1 MGFSV
6 SEVHQVMG
14 RATEVQ
20 REEAAGP
27 RLFRVSVLRL
37 EPGV

>member
-1 MGFSV
+1 MD
-6 SEVHQVMG
+6 

-20 REEAAGP
+20 REEATGP
-27 RLFRVSVLRL
+27 KLFRVSVLRL